1 MKKHFTLIELLVVI
15 AIIAILAAMLLPAL
29 SKAREKARQISCTS
43 NLKQLGLAMAMYTN
57 DFDDMIKGLYGA
69 GYVVQNVTPLI
80 PEEPNFKKEGDGN
93 WHTCWSTA
101 IWPYVQNVKSY
112 VCPSNQFRDGM
123 VNYGM
128 PSMCG
133 SNSLF
138 YNCRSLGTI
147 KKPTECMLLSE
158 KNNGGGPTYIMA
170 DGYYC
175 MAKPHGDDAKL
186 GYVDGHGDKGKV
198 VQGDV
203 GHDGAAGNTGY
214 NTYMIWDKWG
224 HWND

>member
-57 DFDDMIKGLYGA
+57 DNDDMIKGLYGA
-69 GYVVQNVTPLI
+69 GYWTQNTAII
-80 PEEPNFKKEGDGN
+80 PEEPNFKKEGDGQ

-128 PSMCG
+128 PG
-133 SNSLF
+133 STGSINVF
-138 YNCRSLGTI
+138 GTCRRLGSI

-158 KNNGGGPTYIMA
+158 KCNGGGPTYIMQG
-170 DGYYC
+170 GYYFV
-175 MAKPHGDDAKL
+175 AKPHGDDANL
-186 GYVDGHGDKGKV
+186 VYVDGHCDKGKV
-198 VQGDV
+198 VQGDI
-203 GHDGAAGNTGY
+203 GHGADAGNAGC
-214 NTYMIWDKWG
+214 NTYMVWDKWG
-224 HWND
+224 HFND